1 MKTEHIVW
9 IAVSLIILFVV
20 WKTVEPLITPII
32 FALAVAYI
40 LHPLHERLAKK
51 LDTKKS
57 AVLLSAL
64 MTLLLIGF
72 IFGIVLW
79 FRDVTRSLVIYINE
93 ALNWFL
99 SLNLPSD
106 IGQSAAILIERVS
119 EKVSEYLLN
128 YTLSIPKL
136 LLQAV
141 VFIAVFYGILVHSRA
156 LSEELYA
163 LLPEERR
170 DLGMELVE
178 KAKETLNAILR
189 TWLMLSVFKGV
200 LLTLGFYFLGVANL
214 SGAIAAGILCVVL
227 ELLPVIG
234 GWIVWIAGAIYLF
247 TQGDIFA
254 AVMLS
259 VYGVALI
266 SPGPDITIRPKL
278 VAKGAKINPALA
290 LVGIFGGIMGFGIK
304 GLIIGPV
311 ALGLL
316 STLLEEWKEQKGRAK
331 S

>member
-1 MKTEHIVW
+1 MKTEHAVW
-9 IAVSLIILFVV
+9 IAVSFVILFIV
-20 WKTVEPLITPII
+20 WKTLEPLITPII
-32 FALAVAYI
+32 FALTVAYI
-40 LHPLHERLAKK
+40 LHPLHERLARK
-51 LDTKKS
+51 LDTNKS
-57 AVLLSAL
+57 AILLSAL

-72 IFGIVLW
+72 IFGMVLW

-99 SLNLPSD
+99 SLNLPPD

-119 EKVSEYLLN
+119 EKMSEYILN

-136 LLQAV
+136 LLQAI

-170 DLGMELVE
+170 DLGIELIE
-178 KAKETLNAILR
+178 KAKYTLNAILR
-189 TWLMLSVFKGV
+189 TWLMLSIFKGF
-200 LLTLGFYFLGVANL
+200 LLTLGFYVFGVTNL
-214 SGAIAAGILCVVL
+214 SGAIAAGIFCIIL

-247 TQGDIFA
+247 TRGNIFA
-254 AVMLS
+254 GIMLS
-259 VYGVALI
+259 VYGAILI

-278 VAKGAKINPALA
+278 VAEDAKINPALA

-316 STLLEEWKEQKGRAK
+316 LTLLEEWKEQKRKG
-331 S
+331 

>member
-1 MKTEHIVW
+1 MKTEHAVW
-9 IAVSLIILFVV
+9 IAVSLIILFIV

-32 FALAVAYI
+32 FALTVAYI
-40 LHPLHERLAKK
+40 FHPLHERLAKR
-51 LDTKKS
+51 LDTNKS
-57 AVLLSAL
+57 AMLLSAL

-79 FRDVTRSLVIYINE
+79 FRDVTRALVIYINE
-93 ALNWFL
+93 ALSWFL
-99 SLNLPSD
+99 SLNLPPD

-119 EKVSEYLLN
+119 EKMSEYILN

-136 LLQAV
+136 LLQAI

-163 LLPEERR
+163 LLPEERK
-170 DLGMELVE
+170 DLGIELIE
-178 KAKETLNAILR
+178 KAKYTLNAILR
-189 TWLMLSVFKGV
+189 TWLMLSIFKGF
-200 LLTLGFYFLGVANL
+200 LLTLGFYVFGVANL
-214 SGAIAAGILCVVL
+214 SGAIAAGIFCVIL

-247 TQGDIFA
+247 TQGSIFA
-254 AVMLS
+254 GIMLS
-259 VYGVALI
+259 VYGAILI

-278 VAKGAKINPALA
+278 IAKGAKINPALA

-316 STLLEEWKEQKGRAK
+316 STLLEEWKEQKSRD
-331 S
+331 

>member
-1 MKTEHIVW
+1 MKTEHAVW
-9 IAVSLIILFVV
+9 IAVSFVILFIV
-20 WKTVEPLITPII
+20 WKTLEPLITPII
-32 FALAVAYI
+32 FALTVAYI
-40 LHPLHERLAKK
+40 LHPLHERLARK
-51 LDTKKS
+51 LDTNKS
-57 AVLLSAL
+57 AILLSAL

-72 IFGIVLW
+72 IFGMVLW

-99 SLNLPSD
+99 SLNLPPD

-119 EKVSEYLLN
+119 EKMSEYILN

-136 LLQAV
+136 LLQAI

-170 DLGMELVE
+170 DLGIELIE
-178 KAKETLNAILR
+178 KAKYTLNAILR
-189 TWLMLSVFKGV
+189 TWLMLSIFKGF
-200 LLTLGFYFLGVANL
+200 LLTLGFYVFGVTNL
-214 SGAIAAGILCVVL
+214 SGAIAAGIFCIIL

-247 TQGDIFA
+247 TQGNIFA
-254 AVMLS
+254 GIMLS
-259 VYGVALI
+259 VYGAILI

-278 VAKGAKINPALA
+278 VAEGAKINPALA

-316 STLLEEWKEQKGRAK
+316 LTLLEEWKEQKRKG
-331 S
+331 

>member
-1 MKTEHIVW
+1 MKTEHAVW
-9 IAVSLIILFVV
+9 IAVSFVILFIV
-20 WKTVEPLITPII
+20 WKTLEPLITPII
-32 FALAVAYI
+32 FALTVAYI
-40 LHPLHERLAKK
+40 LHPLHERLARK
-51 LDTKKS
+51 LDTNKS
-57 AVLLSAL
+57 AILLSAL

-72 IFGIVLW
+72 IFGMVLW

-99 SLNLPSD
+99 SLNLPPD

-119 EKVSEYLLN
+119 EKMSEYILN

-136 LLQAV
+136 LLQAI

-170 DLGMELVE
+170 DLGIELIE
-178 KAKETLNAILR
+178 KAKYTLNAILR
-189 TWLMLSVFKGV
+189 TWLMLSIFKGF
-200 LLTLGFYFLGVANL
+200 LLTLGFYVFGVTNL
-214 SGAIAAGILCVVL
+214 SGAIAAGIFCIIL

-247 TQGDIFA
+247 TQGNIFA
-254 AVMLS
+254 GIMLS
-259 VYGVALI
+259 VYGAILI

-278 VAKGAKINPALA
+278 VAEGAKINPALA

-316 STLLEEWKEQKGRAK
+316 LTLLEEWKEQKKKG
-331 S
+331 

>member
-9 IAVSLIILFVV
+9 IAVSLLILFIV

-32 FALAVAYI
+32 YALTVAYI

-57 AVLLSAL
+57 AILLSAL
-64 MTLLLIGF
+64 MTLLVIGF

-93 ALNWFL
+93 ALSWFL
-99 SLNLPSD
+99 SLNLPPD
-106 IGQSAAILIERVS
+106 IEKSAAILIERVS
-119 EKVSEYLLN
+119 ERISEYILN

-170 DLGMELVE
+170 DLGVDLIE
-178 KAKETLNAILR
+178 KGKETLNAILR
-189 TWLMLSVFKGV
+189 TWLMLSIFKGF
-200 LLTLGFYFLGVANL
+200 LLTLGFYVFGVTNL
-214 SGAIAAGILCVVL
+214 SGAIAAGIFCVIL

-247 TQGDIFA
+247 TQGNIFA
-254 AVMLS
+254 GVMLS
-259 VYGVALI
+259 VYGAVLI

-278 VAKGAKINPALA
+278 VAEGAKINPALA

-316 STLLEEWKEQKGRAK
+316 STLLEEWKEQKKKG
-331 S
+331 

>member
-1 MKTEHIVW
+1 MKTEHAVW
-9 IAVSLIILFVV
+9 IAVSFVILFIV
-20 WKTVEPLITPII
+20 WKTLEPLITPII
-32 FALAVAYI
+32 FALTVAYI
-40 LHPLHERLAKK
+40 LHPLHERLARK
-51 LDTKKS
+51 LDTNKS
-57 AVLLSAL
+57 AILLSAL

-72 IFGIVLW
+72 IFGMVLW

-99 SLNLPSD
+99 SLNLPPD
-106 IGQSAAILIERVS
+106 IGQSATILIERVS
-119 EKVSEYLLN
+119 EKMSEYILS

-136 LLQAV
+136 LLQAI

-170 DLGMELVE
+170 DLGIELIE
-178 KAKETLNAILR
+178 KAKYTLNAILR
-189 TWLMLSVFKGV
+189 TWLMLSIFKGF
-200 LLTLGFYFLGVANL
+200 LLTLGFYVFGVTNL
-214 SGAIAAGILCVVL
+214 SGAIAAGIFCIIL

-247 TQGDIFA
+247 TQGSIFA
-254 AVMLS
+254 GIMLS
-259 VYGVALI
+259 VYGAILI

-278 VAKGAKINPALA
+278 VAEGAKINPALA

-316 STLLEEWKEQKGRAK
+316 LTLLEEWKEQKRKG
-331 S
+331 